1 MKFFKMNLKNDNSF
15 ISNDGKLSN
24 SLDEISKK
32 ISKVLP
38 VRFTGQEEEFRR
50 LLYKVCGDEAD
61 FSKIERHRSEIC
73 KRYFLIL
80 VIATMLIT
88 CFVINIVLD
97 DEEIVF
103 EKNGRQYVSRKI
115 AEEVPKNLELV
126 VSGKSKKEK
135 IDKKVLLVVNPK
147 GYVKK
152 QREQEEKRLLAAR
165 RKSADDELKLKLYTI
180 GAKDD
185 RDVIKL
191 PKEAGSIK
199 QLSWSSKKD
208 RTYIVIL
215 IAGILGLV
223 LVYAGR
229 YERFKREEKKAAESV
244 ERELSEFFN
253 KLVLLINAG
262 MVFTSAF
269 EKTVAYGSISNSQSY
284 FYDELWKINQKSK
297 ESNASVI
304 VELKKF
310 SKRTENKEFIRV
322 VNVISDNINRG
333 TELVRAMQTES
344 ELLSYQRR
352 KRAEE
357 RARVA
362 ETKLTIPLAMQL
374 LSLIL
379 ITLAPAMLDM

>member
-1 MKFFKMNLKNDNSF
+1 MKFFKMSLKNDNIF

-61 FSKIERHRSEIC
+61 FSKIERQRIEIC

-135 IDKKVLLVVNPK
+135 IDKKVSLLVNPK

-152 QREQEEKRLLAAR
+152 QRKQEEKRLLAAR
-165 RKSADDELKLKLYTI
+165 RKSADDELKLKLYTL
-180 GAKDD
+180 GANDD

-199 QLSWSSKKD
+199 QLSWRSKKD

>member
-1 MKFFKMNLKNDNSF
+1 MKFFKMSLKNDNSF

-61 FSKIERHRSEIC
+61 FSKIENHRSEIC

-152 QREQEEKRLLAAR
+152 QRKQEEKRLLAAR

-357 RARVA
+357 QARVA

>member
-1 MKFFKMNLKNDNSF
+1 MKFFKMSLKNDNSF

-61 FSKIERHRSEIC
+61 FSKIESHRSEIC

-80 VIATMLIT
+80 IIATMLIT

-135 IDKKVLLVVNPK
+135 IDKKVLLLVNPK

-152 QREQEEKRLLAAR
+152 QRKQEEKCLLAAR
-165 RKSADDELKLKLYTI
+165 RKSADDELKLKLYTL
-180 GAKDD
+180 GATDD
-185 RDVIKL
+185 KDVIKL

>member
-1 MKFFKMNLKNDNSF
+1 MKFFKMNLKNDSSF

-61 FSKIERHRSEIC
+61 FSKIESHRSEIC

-80 VIATMLIT
+80 VIATLLIT

-135 IDKKVLLVVNPK
+135 IDKKVLLLVNPK

-152 QREQEEKRLLAAR
+152 QREQEEKRLLEAR
-165 RKSADDELKLKLYTI
+165 RKSADDELKLKLYTL
-180 GAKDD
+180 GATDD
-185 RDVIKL
+185 KDVIKL

>member
-1 MKFFKMNLKNDNSF
+1 MKFFKMSLKNDNSF

-38 VRFTGQEEEFRR
+38 ARFTGQEEEFRR

-88 CFVINIVLD
+88 CFVINIVLN

-103 EKNGRQYVSRKI
+103 EISK
-115 AEEVPKNLELV
+115 
-126 VSGKSKKEK
+126 KSKKEK
-135 IDKKVLLVVNPK
+135 IDKKVLLLVNPK

-357 RARVA
+357 QARVA

-374 LSLIL
+374 LSLLL

>member
-1 MKFFKMNLKNDNSF
+1 MKFFKTSLKNDNSF

-38 VRFTGQEEEFRR
+38 ARFTGQEEEFRR

-61 FSKIERHRSEIC
+61 FSKIESHRSEIC

-80 VIATMLIT
+80 VIATLLIT

-135 IDKKVLLVVNPK
+135 IDKKVLLLVNPK

-297 ESNASVI
+297 ESNASAI

>member
-1 MKFFKMNLKNDNSF
+1 MKFFKMSLKNDNSF

-38 VRFTGQEEEFRR
+38 ARFTGQEEEFRR

-61 FSKIERHRSEIC
+61 FSKIENHRSEIC

-80 VIATMLIT
+80 VIATLLIT

-152 QREQEEKRLLAAR
+152 QRKQEEKRLLAAR

-333 TELVRAMQTES
+333 TEFVRAMQTES

-357 RARVA
+357 QARVA

>member
-1 MKFFKMNLKNDNSF
+1 M
-15 ISNDGKLSN
+15 
-24 SLDEISKK
+24 
-32 ISKVLP
+32 
-38 VRFTGQEEEFRR
+38 
-50 LLYKVCGDEAD
+50 LL
-61 FSKIERHRSEIC
+61 
-73 KRYFLIL
+73 
-80 VIATMLIT
+80 
-88 CFVINIVLD
+88 
-97 DEEIVF
+97 
-103 EKNGRQYVSRKI
+103 
-115 AEEVPKNLELV
+115 
-126 VSGKSKKEK
+126 
-135 IDKKVLLVVNPK
+135 VNPK

-152 QREQEEKRLLAAR
+152 QRKQEEKRLLAAR

-180 GAKDD
+180 GATDD
-185 RDVIKL
+185 KDVIKL

-199 QLSWSSKKD
+199 QLSWRSKKD

>member
-1 MKFFKMNLKNDNSF
+1 
-15 ISNDGKLSN
+15 
-24 SLDEISKK
+24 
-32 ISKVLP
+32 
-38 VRFTGQEEEFRR
+38 
-50 LLYKVCGDEAD
+50 
-61 FSKIERHRSEIC
+61 
-73 KRYFLIL
+73 
-80 VIATMLIT
+80 
-88 CFVINIVLD
+88 
-97 DEEIVF
+97 
-103 EKNGRQYVSRKI
+103 
-115 AEEVPKNLELV
+115 
-126 VSGKSKKEK
+126 
-135 IDKKVLLVVNPK
+135 
-147 GYVKK
+147 
-152 QREQEEKRLLAAR
+152 
-165 RKSADDELKLKLYTI
+165 
-180 GAKDD
+180 
-185 RDVIKL
+185 
-191 PKEAGSIK
+191 
-199 QLSWSSKKD
+199 
-208 RTYIVIL
+208 
-215 IAGILGLV
+215 
-223 LVYAGR
+223 
-229 YERFKREEKKAAESV
+229 
-244 ERELSEFFN
+244 
-253 KLVLLINAG
+253 

-379 ITLAPAMLDM
+379 ITLAPAMFDM

>member
-1 MKFFKMNLKNDNSF
+1 MKFFKMSLKNDNSF

-38 VRFTGQEEEFRR
+38 ARFTGQEEEFRR

-61 FSKIERHRSEIC
+61 FSKIESHRSEIC

-80 VIATMLIT
+80 VIATLLIT

-135 IDKKVLLVVNPK
+135 IDKKVLLLVNPK

-165 RKSADDELKLKLYTI
+165 RKSADDELKVKLYTI

-297 ESNASVI
+297 ESNASAI